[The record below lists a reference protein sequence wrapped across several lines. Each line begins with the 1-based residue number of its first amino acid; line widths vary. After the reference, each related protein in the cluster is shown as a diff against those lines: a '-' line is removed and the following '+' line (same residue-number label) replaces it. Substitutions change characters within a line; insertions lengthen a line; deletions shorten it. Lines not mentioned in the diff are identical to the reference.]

1 MDSYRVVFE
10 GFESAGV
17 SEEIRSKLSAKG
29 LRAVIQSDSE
39 APEGFK
45 LSPEVASI
53 IVSGIGALPVVLSSL
68 LLFASNRK
76 TGRIVIV
83 GQTGR
88 KIEIPKDTP
97 PQLLPEY
104 IEAAKQLDEVRQ
116 ITVSSR

>member
-17 SEEIRSKLSAKG
+17 LEEIRAKLSAKG

-68 LLFASNRK
+68 LWLNSNKGTKCDMASSPNPFCTLRF
-76 TGRIVIV
+76 VS
-83 GQTGR
+83 
-88 KIEIPKDTP
+88 
-97 PQLLPEY
+97 
-104 IEAAKQLDEVRQ
+104 LD
-116 ITVSSR
+116 